1 MEHWRVAVVECWLG
15 QVSGGNHVHQHLAF
29 QCLTLA
35 QETKGRPQDAVP
47 VEEAKTTGCGS
58 LRVSSRSH
66 GHWSLG
72 SPSVGGGG
80 GLSAHWHLPSHYAL
94 QKYCSKINKLSITFS
109 KCSPVSLYLNRS
121 FFLRTQF
128 SPQTPA
134 MKTAL
139 LPHSKDI
146 RVRK

>member
-1 MEHWRVAVVECWLG
+1 MEHRRVAVVESWLG

-80 GLSAHWHLPSHYAL
+80 GLAAHWHLPSHYAL
-94 QKYCSKINKLSITFS
+94 
-109 KCSPVSLYLNRS
+109 
-121 FFLRTQF
+121 F
-128 SPQTPA
+128 SPLTG
-134 MKTAL
+134 
-139 LPHSKDI
+139 LPPVPSSLVGMTGPDLP
-146 RVRK
+146 R